1 MKFGLF
7 GIGSGPCAEPEVAK
21 AVAQAAELA
30 GYDSLWTG
38 EHVVLPDPQAPP
50 SPAPPEAAMLH
61 PSTILAYLAGVT
73 STIKLG
79 TGIVLIAQR
88 NPVVLA
94 KEIASLD
101 VLTQG
106 RLLFGIGAGYLKAEF
121 DALGVEFT
129 ERGARTDEYIEVL
142 RILWRSDKPEFAG
155 KFARFSGIQSRPRP
169 VQEGGPPLV
178 LGGASEAAFRRAVQ
192 QCQGWYGF
200 ALDLDSTAT
209 CIAGLQEAARRYERP
224 AELGEL
230 EISVTP
236 RHRVTPEQVSQ
247 YEDAGVS
254 RLILLQ
260 RSSNQKD
267 LIEYLNT
274 TAEQLM

>member
-7 GIGSGPCAEPEVAK
+7 GIGSGPCAEPEIAK
-21 AVAQAAELA
+21 AVAQAAEKA

-50 SPAPPEAAMLH
+50 SPAPPLAAMLH

-73 STIKLG
+73 TTIKLG
-79 TGIVLIAQR
+79 TGIILIAQR
-88 NPVVLA
+88 NPLVLA

-101 VLTQG
+101 VLTKG

-121 DALGVEFT
+121 DALGIEFS
-129 ERGARTDEYIEVL
+129 ERGARTDEYIEVM
-142 RILWRSDKPEFAG
+142 RTLWRSENPEFAG
-155 KFARFSGIQSRPRP
+155 RFIRFSGIQSRPRP

-178 LGGASEAAFRRAVQ
+178 LGGASKPAFRRAVEK
-192 QCQGWYGF
+192 CHGWYGF

-209 CIAGLQEAARRYERP
+209 CIAGLQEAAEKYARP
-224 AELGEL
+224 EELGEL

-236 RHRVTPEQVSQ
+236 RHLLTPEQVSQ

-260 RSSNQKD
+260 TKSTREE
-267 LIEYLNT
+267 LIDYLNS

>member
-7 GIGSGPCAEPEVAK
+7 GIGSGPCAKPEIAR
-21 AVAQAAELA
+21 AVAQAAESA

-50 SPAPPEAAMLH
+50 SPAPPEAPMLH

-73 STIKLG
+73 KTIKLG

-88 NPVVLA
+88 NPLVLA

-101 VLTQG
+101 VVTEG
-106 RLLFGIGAGYLKAEF
+106 RLIFGIGAGYLKAEF
-121 DALGVEFT
+121 DALGVEFS

-142 RILWRSDKPEFAG
+142 RNLWQSDNPEFTG
-155 KFARFSGIQSRPRP
+155 KFTKFSAIQSRPRP
-169 VQEGGPPLV
+169 ARAGGPPLV
-178 LGGASEAAFRRAVQ
+178 VGGASPAALRRAVEK
-192 QCQGWYGF
+192 CHGWYGF

-209 CIAGLQEAARRYERP
+209 CIAGLQEAAGKYERP
-224 AELGEL
+224 ADLGEL

-236 RHRVTPEQVSQ
+236 RHRLAPEQVAQ
-247 YEDAGVS
+247 YEEAGVS

-260 RSSNQKD
+260 PGSTQEE
-267 LIEYLNT
+267 LIDYLNS

>member
-7 GIGSGPCAEPEVAK
+7 GIGSGPCAEPGIAK

-50 SPAPPEAAMLH
+50 SPAPPQAPMLH
-61 PSTILAYLAGVT
+61 PSTILAYLSGVT

-79 TGIVLIAQR
+79 TGIVLSAQR
-88 NPVVLA
+88 NPLVLA

-106 RLLFGIGAGYLKAEF
+106 RLIFGIGAGYLKAEF
-121 DALGVEFT
+121 DALGVEFK
-129 ERGARTDEYIEVL
+129 ERGARTDEYIEVM
-142 RILWRSDKPEFAG
+142 RTLWRSEQPEFSG
-155 KFARFSGIQSRPRP
+155 RFTNFSGIQSRPRP

-178 LGGASEAAFRRAVQ
+178 VGGASRAAFRRAVEK
-192 QCQGWYGF
+192 CHGWYGF

-209 CIAGLQEAARRYERP
+209 CIEGLQEAAREYDRP
-224 AELGEL
+224 ADLGEL

-236 RHRVTPEQVSQ
+236 RHKLTPEQVSQ
-247 YEDAGVS
+247 YEDAGVA

-260 RSSNQKD
+260 TRSKQD
-267 LIEYLNT
+267 ELIDYVNT

>member
-7 GIGSGPCAEPEVAK
+7 GIGSGPCAQPETAK

-50 SPAPPEAAMLH
+50 SPAPPEAPMLH

-73 STIKLG
+73 TTIKLG

-88 NPVVLA
+88 NPLVLA

-101 VLTQG
+101 VITQG
-106 RLLFGIGAGYLKAEF
+106 RLIFGIGAGYLKAEF
-121 DALGVEFT
+121 DALGVEFS

-142 RILWRSDKPEFAG
+142 RNLWQSKNPEFSG
-155 KFARFSGIQSRPRP
+155 KFTKFSAIQSRPRP
-169 VQEGGPPLV
+169 SREGGPPLV
-178 LGGASEAAFRRAVQ
+178 VGGASPAALRRAVEK
-192 QCQGWYGF
+192 CHGWYGF

-209 CIAGLQEAARRYERP
+209 CIAGLQEAAKKFDRP

-236 RHRVTPEQVSQ
+236 RHRLTPEQVSQ

-260 RSSNQKD
+260 TGSKQQE
-267 LIEYLNT
+267 LIDYLNS

>member
-7 GIGSGPCAEPEVAK
+7 GIGSGPCAEPEIARSVAR
-21 AVAQAAELA
+21 AAELA

-73 STIKLG
+73 SSIKLG

-88 NPVVLA
+88 NPLVLA

-106 RLLFGIGAGYLKAEF
+106 RLIFGIGAGYLKAEF
-121 DALGVEFT
+121 DALGVEFS
-129 ERGARTDEYIEVL
+129 ERGARTDEYIEIM
-142 RILWRSDKPEFAG
+142 RTLWRSDKPEFSG
-155 KFARFSGIQSRPRP
+155 QFAQFSGIQSRPRP
-169 VQEGGPPLV
+169 VQPGGPPLV
-178 LGGASEAAFRRAVQ
+178 LGGASKAAFRRAVEK
-192 QCQGWYGF
+192 CHGWYGF
-200 ALDLDSTAT
+200 ALDLDSTSVCLT
-209 CIAGLQEAARRYERP
+209 GLQQAAEKYDRP

-236 RHRVTPEQVSQ
+236 RHRVTPDQVSQ
-247 YEDAGVS
+247 YEEAGVA

-260 RSSNQKD
+260 PGSTQED
-267 LIEYLNT
+267 LIDYINS